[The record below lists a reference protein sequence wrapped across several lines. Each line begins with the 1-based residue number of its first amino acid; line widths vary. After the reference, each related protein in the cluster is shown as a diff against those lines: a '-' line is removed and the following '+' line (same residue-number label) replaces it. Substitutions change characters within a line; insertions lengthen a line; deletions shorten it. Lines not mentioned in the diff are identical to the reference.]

1 MQLLDCRI
9 NPTFISPRKQAVV
22 LYIFFL
28 PFALVDTLAWI
39 VAPVVALVSFTLFGI
54 EAIGAEIENPCKF
67 ALVLYTLDTDKRCIV
82 GYDDNDLPLN
92 RYCDELKK
100 EVEYIIYHI
109 PTRSTSIL
117 LDGQ

>member
-1 MQLLDCRI
+1 M
-9 NPTFISPRKQAVV
+9 
-22 LYIFFL
+22 
-28 PFALVDTLAWI
+28 PFALVETVGWL
-39 VAPVVALVSFTLFGI
+39 VAPIVALVSFTLFGI
-54 EAIGAEIENPCKF
+54 EAIGAEIENPCKPF
-67 ALVLYTLDTDKRCIV
+67 SRTIAIIKTNSSIVV

-109 PTRSTSIL
+109 PTHSTSIL